1 MIFFKF
7 KTFWLC
13 HGTKAICIWQTS
25 VTISLECFSK
35 LEVHGMWA
43 ITCHSLLFSL
53 PPTQEAEVSYVIIR
67 VEVNGTQSTL
77 MPRFIF
83 IIYELYITYTIYT
96 QYVLYNIYTLM
107 PRFIYDIHTLYISN
121 IYANIEQIIWT
132 LSSLLKRSKIPAVLF
147 LPNYRLT

>member
-1 MIFFKF
+1 M
-7 KTFWLC
+7 
-13 HGTKAICIWQTS
+13 
-25 VTISLECFSK
+25 
-35 LEVHGMWA
+35 
-43 ITCHSLLFSL
+43 
-53 PPTQEAEVSYVIIR
+53 SYVIIR

-121 IYANIEQIIWT
+121 IYANIEQII
-132 LSSLLKRSKIPAVLF
+132 
-147 LPNYRLT
+147 